1 MIVDDEYVILG
12 SANINQRSLDGSG
25 DAEIAMSSYQPH
37 HWQPFS
43 KWNPGAANWST
54 CQGNHLSVFFS
65 VRKLEIFFIL
75 CVSSWVLGALFRSVY
90 YRHRWSSWAVGQI
103 IKHASAVYQFD
114 KSQWHRP
121 WSSSQVFV
129 LFCGHHPVWPVNQ
142 VYESMHIS
150 QPVSMSKISIFM
162 RFFTHASLSGRIFSW
177 LHWVLGAVCGHVE
190 ILELGSHFWQPN
202 VGADHGS

>member
-1 MIVDDEYVILG
+1 MIYVHGKGMIVDDEYVILG

-75 CVSSWVLGALFRSVY
+75 CVSSWVLGAVFRSVH

-103 IKHASAVYQFD
+103 IKHTSAVYQFD
-114 KSQWHRP
+114 KSQYRAQLVIRQTNIMTGRGIQPRGYTHSVS
-121 WSSSQVFV
+121 WSV
-129 LFCGHHPVWPVNQ
+129 
-142 VYESMHIS
+142 I
-150 QPVSMSKISIFM
+150 
-162 RFFTHASLSGRIFSW
+162 
-177 LHWVLGAVCGHVE
+177 
-190 ILELGSHFWQPN
+190 
-202 VGADHGS
+202 